1 MLADCYVFYISEIPI
16 SWVGSKWQT
25 LQVSSWMP
33 FLTYRSYSPLG
44 CWEFQPPQ
52 LAEWNL
58 ASLLSWNDWM
68 ESTVHWTV
76 SSIQKMQDRTRADT
90 KPSQSWEALVAAFSG
105 LHEALSFIGD
115 QWIAL
120 ARRTVREAV
129 WVDMWPSLPQNSS
142 FTLVGWWHMY
152 VSDTWISF
160 WCKNTL
166 DPFLMQIPSSTVY
179 FYSYA
184 LLFCFSCTMV

>member
-1 MLADCYVFYISEIPI
+1 MSFIFVCWQINIRNTNQLSWFKVADIASF
-16 SWVGSKWQT
+16 Q
-25 LQVSSWMP
+25 P
-33 FLTYRSYSPLG
+33 FLTYRSYSLLG

-152 VSDTWISF
+152 L
-160 WCKNTL
+160 TL
-166 DPFLMQIPSSTVY
+166 ENHSGAKIHWTPS
-179 FYSYA
+179 
-184 LLFCFSCTMV
+184 